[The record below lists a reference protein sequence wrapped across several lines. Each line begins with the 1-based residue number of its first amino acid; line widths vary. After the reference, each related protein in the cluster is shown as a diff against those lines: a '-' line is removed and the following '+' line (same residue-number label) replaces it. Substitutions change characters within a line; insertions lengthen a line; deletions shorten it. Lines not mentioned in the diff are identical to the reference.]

1 MGGLANS
8 VHAER
13 ITACFRAGGSG
24 SFVQK
29 LMQEPRFA
37 RRLGALLRQ
46 HYHLAEIDG
55 AGEPVDRA
63 LAASGLSELEA
74 LAFRAGIIFRA
85 RVFIQEI
92 RGPVLA
98 AFAERFGEEAMEDA
112 RLHHD
117 LAGERA
123 LIHDLDSLEKA
134 IRDEGRACLAA
145 WIATLPEP
153 LSKQLCLKWPD
164 DASIP
169 SSSDPDIFEQG
180 PAIVRRLGEK
190 MGQAS

>member
-8 VHAER
+8 VHPDRVA
-13 ITACFRAGGSG
+13 ACFRMDGSDG
-24 SFVQK
+24 FAKK
-29 LMQEPRFA
+29 LMKEPRFSG
-37 RRLGALLRQ
+37 RLEVLLRQ
-46 HYHLAEIDG
+46 HYRLAENDDG
-55 AGEPVDRA
+55 GEPVDRV
-63 LAASGLSELEA
+63 LAASSLSELEA
-74 LAFRAGIIFRA
+74 LAFRAGVIFRA

-98 AFAERFGEEAMEDA
+98 AFAERFGEEALDDA
-112 RLHHD
+112 RLHRD

-123 LIHDLDSLEKA
+123 LIHDLDALENA
-134 IRDEGRACLAA
+134 IREEGRACLAA

-164 DASIP
+164 DASMP
-169 SSSDPDIFEQG
+169 SASDLDILEHG

>member
-1 MGGLANS
+1 MSGLANN
-8 VHAER
+8 VHPDR
-13 ITACFRAGGSG
+13 VVACFRMDGSDG
-24 SFVQK
+24 FAKK
-29 LMQEPRFA
+29 LTKEPRFA
-37 RRLGALLRQ
+37 GRLEALLRQ
-46 HYHLAEIDG
+46 HYSLTENDDSG
-55 AGEPVDRA
+55 DTVDRA
-63 LAASGLSELEA
+63 LAALSLSELEA

-98 AFAERFGEEAMEDA
+98 AFAERFGEEALEDA

-123 LIHDLDSLEKA
+123 LIHDLDDLEKA

-164 DASIP
+164 DASVP
-169 SSSDPDIFEQG
+169 STRDPDILEHG
-180 PAIVRRLGEK
+180 PAILRRLGEK

>member
-1 MGGLANS
+1 MGGFAIS
-8 VHAER
+8 VHPQRVA
-13 ITACFRAGGSG
+13 ACFGTGGSG
-24 SFVQK
+24 GYVQK

-37 RRLGALLRQ
+37 GRLEVLLRQ
-46 HYHLAEIDG
+46 HYRLAEADDG
-55 AGEPVDRA
+55 GEPVDRA
-63 LAASGLSELEA
+63 LAASSLSELEA

-92 RGPVLA
+92 RGPVQA
-98 AFAERFGEEAMEDA
+98 AFAARFGEKALDDA
-112 RLHHD
+112 RLHRD

-123 LIHDLDSLEKA
+123 LIHDLDALENA
-134 IRDEGRACLAA
+134 IRGEGRACLAA

-164 DASIP
+164 DASMP
-169 SSSDPDIFEQG
+169 STSALDILGGG
-180 PAIVRRLGEK
+180 PAILRRLGEK

>member
-1 MGGLANS
+1 MSGLANS
-8 VHAER
+8 VHPQRVA
-13 ITACFRAGGSG
+13 ACFRAGGSG

-29 LMQEPRFA
+29 LMQEPRFTG
-37 RRLGALLRQ
+37 RLEVLLRQ
-46 HYHLAEIDG
+46 HYRLAENVD
-55 AGEPVDRA
+55 AGDPVDRA
-63 LAASGLSELEA
+63 LAAFSLSELEA

-98 AFAERFGEEAMEDA
+98 AFAELFGEEALEDA

-123 LIHDLDSLEKA
+123 RIHDLDALEKA

-145 WIATLPEP
+145 WIGTLPEP
-153 LSKQLCLKWPD
+153 ISKQLCLKWPD

-169 SSSDPDIFEQG
+169 STSDLDILEHG

>member
-8 VHAER
+8 VHPQRVA
-13 ITACFRAGGSG
+13 ACFGTGGSG

-37 RRLGALLRQ
+37 GRLEVLLRQ
-46 HYHLAEIDG
+46 RYCLVENDDG
-55 AGEPVDRA
+55 GEPVDRV
-63 LAASGLSELEA
+63 LAALSLSELEA

-92 RGPVLA
+92 RGPALA
-98 AFAERFGEEAMEDA
+98 AFAERFGEEALEDA

-123 LIHDLDSLEKA
+123 LIHDLDDLEKA
-134 IRDEGRACLAA
+134 ILDEGRACLAA
-145 WIATLPEP
+145 WIATLPEQ

-164 DASIP
+164 DASMP
-169 SSSDPDIFEQG
+169 SASDLDILEHG
-180 PAIVRRLGEK
+180 PAILRRLGEK

>member
-1 MGGLANS
+1 MGGLADS
-8 VHAER
+8 VHPQRVA
-13 ITACFRAGGSG
+13 ACFGAGGSG

-37 RRLGALLRQ
+37 GRLEALLRQ
-46 HYHLAEIDG
+46 HYRLAENDDG
-55 AGEPVDRA
+55 GDPVDRA
-63 LAASGLSELEA
+63 LAALSLSELEA

-98 AFAERFGEEAMEDA
+98 AFAARFGAEALEDA

-117 LAGERA
+117 FAGERA
-123 LIHDLDSLEKA
+123 LIHDLDALENA

-145 WIATLPEP
+145 WIGTLPEP
-153 LSKQLCLKWPD
+153 LSKQLCLKWSD
-164 DASIP
+164 DASMP
-169 SSSDPDIFEQG
+169 STSDPDILEHG
-180 PAIVRRLGEK
+180 SAIVRRLGEK
-190 MGQAS
+190 IGQAS

>member
-1 MGGLANS
+1 MGGFANS
-8 VHAER
+8 VHPQRVA
-13 ITACFRAGGSG
+13 ACFGAGGSG
-24 SFVQK
+24 IFVKK
-29 LMQEPRFA
+29 LMQESRFTG
-37 RRLGALLRQ
+37 RLEALLRQ
-46 HYHLAEIDG
+46 HYHLEETDG
-55 AGEPVDRA
+55 AGDPVDRA
-63 LAASGLSELEA
+63 LAALSLSELEA

-98 AFAERFGEEAMEDA
+98 AFAARFGDEALEDA

-123 LIHDLDSLEKA
+123 LIHDLDALEKA

-145 WIATLPEP
+145 CIATLPEP

-169 SSSDPDIFEQG
+169 STSDPDILEHG

-190 MGQAS
+190 IGQAS